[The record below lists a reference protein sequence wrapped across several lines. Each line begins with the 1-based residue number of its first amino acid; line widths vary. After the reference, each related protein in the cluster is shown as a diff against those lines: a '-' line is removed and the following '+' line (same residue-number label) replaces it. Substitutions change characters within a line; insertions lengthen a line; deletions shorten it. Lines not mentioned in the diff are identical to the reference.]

1 MESLVPYADL
11 QLARG
16 WPLTSGRPTATSSQ
30 VLGSQACVAT
40 PDGPF
45 SLLHRQSPDRSLG
58 PLLSGGRRGAFLT
71 IRQPAVYY
79 VEPTYPFVY
88 ICGSGAGAM
97 GQPWRLFAV
106 Q

>member
-1 MESLVPYADL
+1 M
-11 QLARG
+11 
-16 WPLTSGRPTATSSQ
+16 
-30 VLGSQACVAT
+30 
-40 PDGPF
+40 
-45 SLLHRQSPDRSLG
+45 SPHLMGHSHSYTDRAQTEAWG